1 MAGMK
6 SDVLIIDEDL
16 NLGLDEDFDEDERY
30 SLTPKGIFTIALAD
44 AGFIEN
50 YNDRRINTA
59 WTIFELLMEKNGY
72 IHSEEDSEFE
82 SKLP

>member
-1 MAGMK
+1 MGL
-6 SDVLIIDEDL
+6 DLETVFDIDEVEAEL
-16 NLGLDEDFDEDERY
+16 EEDFDENERW
-30 SLTPKGIFTIALAD
+30 SLTPKGIFTVALTD

-50 YNDRRINTA
+50 YNDRRINAA

-72 IHSEEDSEFE
+72 IHNEENEEFE